1 MTRGG
6 RALFIRRREMPPQI
20 LADMLA
26 RLATALAA
34 GIDLRRAWQAE
45 TGRVP
50 AAWRG
55 RMEAVGKALA
65 AGRPLGAALAAAGDT
80 FPPLVRGMAGV
91 GDRTGREVD
100 CLRDVVAALRRD
112 VTLRRALMRSLA
124 GPAVQFVVALAV
136 VGLLILVAGV
146 THRDLLGIGL
156 RGLRGLCIY
165 LAGVAGAAAAG
176 RFLLAAA
183 AADWRR
189 RGPVRRIV
197 AWVPVV
203 GPALRAAEAAAWCRA
218 ASLAS
223 AAGLDAGRVAAL
235 AASVA
240 PGLAVDTAALEER
253 LRGGDSLAEALDR
266 TRRFPHRL
274 LEMVAVGEATG
285 TTAEVLDRLAGEYD
299 LAAADG
305 LSAVIRGIRLL
316 VWAAV
321 AALIGLLVVRIF
333 ADYVAAIRQAAS

>member
-1 MTRGG
+1 
-6 RALFIRRREMPPQI
+6 MPSPI

-34 GIDLRRAWQAE
+34 GIDLRRAWQGE

-55 RMEAVGKALA
+55 RMDAVGKALA
-65 AGRPLGAALAAAGDT
+65 AGRPLGDALAAAGDT

-91 GDRTGREVD
+91 GDRTGREVE
-100 CLRDVVAALRRD
+100 CLRDVTDALRRG
-112 VTLRRALMRSLA
+112 VQFRRGLRRSLA
-124 GPAVQFVVALAV
+124 GPAFQFAVALAV
-136 VGLLILVAGV
+136 VGFLILMAGM
-146 THRDLLGIGL
+146 THRDILGIGL
-156 RGLRGLCIY
+156 RGVRGLCVY
-165 LAGVAGAAAAG
+165 LAGVAGAVAVG
-176 RFLLAAA
+176 RLLLAAA
-183 AADWRR
+183 VADWRR
-189 RGPVRRIV
+189 RGPVRRV
-197 AWVPVV
+197 VEMVPVV

-223 AAGLDAGRVAAL
+223 AAGLDAGRVASL
-235 AASVA
+235 GAAVA

-253 LRGGDSLAEALDR
+253 LRAGDSLAEALDR
-266 TRRFPHRL
+266 TRRFPRRL

-285 TTAEVLDRLAGEYD
+285 TTAETLDRLADDYD
-299 LAAADG
+299 RDAADG
-305 LSAVIRGIRLL
+305 LKAAIHGIGFL

-333 ADYVAAIRQAAS
+333 SDYVAAIRQAAS